1 MRVSPALAMLWL
13 LPLGGC
19 ALFHSNIKGGFACTA
34 PHGTCAPSTT
44 IDDDA
49 IRTIGAGSS
58 ADDSGTPTPPDAAAE
73 STEVS
78 KSVLKSGAGKSWTF
92 VGPAHPAL
100 KVLYS
105 AWRDGTGHLHPRTAA
120 YVPVNAPRLA
130 AADGMALDASQ
141 LDNPRDTSLLTIAEM
156 APDTD
161 LDIDLIDRVNPF
173 SATYAVLAKAMDEK
187 TLLQVQA
194 VINAKKDKL
203 TYEDARAL
211 TERALEFKR
220 ERGRLPSLTSQ
231 DAWERK
237 MAEGVAFLQRHATKA
252 ATNG

>member
-78 KSVLKSGAGKSWTF
+78 KS
-92 VGPAHPAL
+92 AHPAL

-130 AADGMALDASQ
+130 AADVMALDASQ
-141 LDNPRDTSLLTIAEM
+141 LDNPRDTSLLSIAEM
-156 APDTD
+156 APEMG
-161 LDIDLIDRVNPF
+161 I
-173 SATYAVLAKAMDEK
+173 LASPEK
-187 TLLQVQA
+187 
-194 VINAKKDKL
+194 
-203 TYEDARAL
+203 
-211 TERALEFKR
+211 
-220 ERGRLPSLTSQ
+220 
-231 DAWERK
+231 
-237 MAEGVAFLQRHATKA
+237 KA
-252 ATNG
+252 APGTEIKPAGTTHPGEAAALGNRPTDPLSAIKDQVKQILGAKPFVPPAHVKQPEAKHALSGGSFPPSGN